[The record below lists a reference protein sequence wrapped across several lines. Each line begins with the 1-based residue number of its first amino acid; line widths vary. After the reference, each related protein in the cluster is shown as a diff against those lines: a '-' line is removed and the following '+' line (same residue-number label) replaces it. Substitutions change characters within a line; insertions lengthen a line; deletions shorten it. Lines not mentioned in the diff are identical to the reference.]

1 MTKDRLLYY
10 MLDKKKKG
18 ILDTDYDFSCKK
30 QWHYDIISW

>member
-1 MTKDRLLYY
+1 